1 MSLPLS
7 DIRILDLTRLLPGP
21 FCSQILADFGAE
33 VIKVEDTG
41 VGDYIRLA
49 PPFHEGD
56 EAKADGTAS
65 ALFLSLNR
73 NKQSIRLDL
82 KSEGGRDAFMRLV
95 ETADVVLEGFR
106 PGVMDRLGVG
116 YGTLSELNPGLIF
129 CSISGYGQDGP
140 YRERASH
147 DLNYLAATGLLDMS
161 GPADGPPIQSPTQI
175 GDLGGGAMSAAI
187 GIMSALFEKA
197 RSGKGQMVDISMTD
211 GVLSWLALESGRYFA
226 DGTSPERG
234 GIELGGSLACYL
246 TYEAADGYVSCGALE
261 PKFWK
266 VFCEAAGRPDL
277 IEHQFDRPGSEGHGK
292 VAEVFRSRTR
302 DQWKEFNDEYNCCIE
317 PILTLGEALESELFE
332 KRGMVV
338 EFDQP
343 GIGPVRQVGNPIKLS
358 RTPSR
363 PPGPAPAFGG
373 DTARVLLEA
382 GFSEEDVR
390 ALLESGAAAGPGG
403 DTGGMEFR
411 V

>member
-41 VGDYIRLA
+41 MGDYIRLA
-49 PPFHEGD
+49 PPFHEGE
-56 EAKADGTAS
+56 EAKAEGTAS

-82 KSEGGRDAFMRLV
+82 KSDDGRNAFLRLV
-95 ETADVVLEGFR
+95 ESADVVLEGFR

-116 YGTLSELNPGLIF
+116 YETLRQINPGVVF

-140 YRERASH
+140 NRDRAGH
-147 DLNYLAATGLLDMS
+147 DLNYLAATGLLDMT
-161 GPADGPPIQSPTQI
+161 GPADGPPVQSATQI
-175 GDLGGGAMSAAI
+175 GDIGGGAMSAAI
-187 GIMSALFEKA
+187 GIMAALMEKG
-197 RSGKGQMVDISMTD
+197 RSGRGQMVDISMTD
-211 GVLSWLALESGRYFA
+211 GVLSWLALASARYFA

-234 GIELGGSLACYL
+234 DIELGGSLACYL
-246 TYEAADGYVSCGALE
+246 NYEAADGYVSCGALE

-266 VFCEAAGRPDL
+266 AFCEGAGRPDL

-292 VAEVFRSRTR
+292 VAEVFLSRTR
-302 DQWKEFNDEYNCCIE
+302 QDWKEFNDEHNCCIE
-317 PILTLGEALESELFE
+317 PILSLGEALESELFE
-332 KRGMVV
+332 ERGMVA

-343 GIGPVRQVGNPIKLS
+343 GIGPVRQIGNPIRLS
-358 RTPSR
+358 GTPAR
-363 PPGPAPAFGG
+363 EPGPAPAFGG
-373 DTARVLLEA
+373 DTDRILREA
-382 GFSEEDVR
+382 GFSEEEVR
-390 ALLESGAAAGPGG
+390 ELFESGAAAGPDGE
-403 DTGGMEFR
+403 TGGMEFR
-411 V
+411 A

>member
-21 FCSQILADFGAE
+21 FCSQILADFGAG

-41 VGDYIRLA
+41 MGDYIRLA
-49 PPFHEGD
+49 QPFHEGD
-56 EAKADGTAS
+56 EAREKGTAS
-65 ALFLSLNR
+65 ALFLALNR

-82 KSEGGRDAFMRLV
+82 KSDAGREAFLRLV

-116 YGTLSELNPGLIF
+116 YETLMKINPGLIF
-129 CSISGYGQDGP
+129 CSITGYGQDGP
-140 YRERASH
+140 NRDRAGH
-147 DLNYLAATGLLDMS
+147 DLNYLAATGLLDMT
-161 GPADGPPIQSPTQI
+161 GPAGGPPVQSATQI
-175 GDLGGGAMSAAI
+175 GDLGGGAMPAAI
-187 GIMSALFEKA
+187 GIMAALFEKR

-211 GVLSWLALESGRYFA
+211 GVLSWLVLSSGRYFA

-234 GIELGGSLACYL
+234 GVELGGSLACYVN
-246 TYEAADGYVSCGALE
+246 YEAADGYVSCGALE

-266 VFCEAAGRPDL
+266 VFCEGVDRPDL

-292 VAEVFRSRTR
+292 VAGVFRSRTR
-302 DQWKEFNDEYNCCIE
+302 DEWKRFNDEYNCCIE

-332 KRGMVV
+332 QRGMVA

-343 GIGPVRQVGNPIKLS
+343 GIGPVRHIGNPIKLS
-358 RTPSR
+358 ETPSR
-363 PPGPAPAFGG
+363 EPGPAPAFGG
-373 DTARVLLEA
+373 DTTRVLLEA
-382 GFSEEDVR
+382 GFSEEEVQ

-403 DTGGMEFR
+403 DTGDMDFR